1 MKTSQIVANVAPGL
15 AKTNHFTVLLTPPAS
30 ATKGIPKGNT
40 NLQKVLLFC
49 DTAQLPGVNVNT
61 MQTRTYGE
69 VREMPYELNYEPITM
84 TFYVD
89 SQMYVKKMFD
99 NWTLGTQIGDS
110 RKFNYYDNYVTNM
123 KIFVQDAAEKNRY
136 VVELFEAYPKT
147 VSAVSMDYASRDIMK
162 ISVTM
167 MYKYW
172 RSTTLNSE
180 VVKRNI
186 TSNGGFGLQNVQGL
200 FNYAADAIT
209 GGYYSDFLDFQD
221 SVNQNLQALPEQF
234 MDYTGFVPADL

>member
-15 AKTNHFTVLLTPPAS
+15 AKTNHFTVLLTPPTS
-30 ATKGIPKGNT
+30 ATRGIPKGNT

-49 DTAQLPGVNVNT
+49 DTIQLPGVNVNT

-69 VREMPYELNYEPITM
+69 VREMPYEINYEPITM

-99 NWTLGTQIGDS
+99 NWTLGTQIADT
-110 RKFNYYDNYVTNM
+110 RKFNYYDNYVTNL
-123 KIFVQDAAEKNRY
+123 KIFVQDAGEKNRY
-136 VVELFEAYPKT
+136 MVELFEAYPKT

-162 ISVTM
+162 VQVTM

-172 RSTTLNSE
+172 RSTSLNSE
-180 VVKRNI
+180 VVTRNI
-186 TSNGGFGLQNVQGL
+186 THNGGFGLQNVQGL
-200 FNYAADAIT
+200 FDYAANAVT
-209 GGYYSDFLDFQD
+209 GGYYSEFLDFQD